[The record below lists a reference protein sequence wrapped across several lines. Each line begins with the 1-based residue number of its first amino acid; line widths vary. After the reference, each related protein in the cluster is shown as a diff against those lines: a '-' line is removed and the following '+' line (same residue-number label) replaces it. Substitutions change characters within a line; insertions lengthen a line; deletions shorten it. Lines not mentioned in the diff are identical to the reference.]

1 MVAKIVSKNN
11 GWYCSHCRMRQS
23 KLVNRCE
30 FCWSSFSNYEE
41 ALIEY
46 MEEIYEDEV
55 LDTKNRNLK
64 IESDE

>member
-1 MVAKIVSKNN
+1 MVAKIVSKNK
-11 GWYCSHCRMRQS
+11 GWYSSHCRMGQS
-23 KLVNRCE
+23 KITKKCE
-30 FCWSSFSNYEE
+30 FNWGSFSNYEE

-64 IESDE
+64 IESEE